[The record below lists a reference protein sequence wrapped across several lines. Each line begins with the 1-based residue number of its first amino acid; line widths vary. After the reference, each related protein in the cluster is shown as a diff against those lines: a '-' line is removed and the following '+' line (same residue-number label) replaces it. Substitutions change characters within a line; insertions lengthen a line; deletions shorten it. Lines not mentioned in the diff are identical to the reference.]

1 MSASVESPRNRSGLL
16 YILRDN
22 HVVRLLLIAVLI
34 FALFSLLLP
43 GKFLGVANLQSMAVQ
58 FPEYGLLAIAIMI
71 TMISGGIDLSVV
83 GAANL
88 SAIMAALVLT
98 RLGGDGGM
106 APALLLALA
115 VTAAL
120 ITGTLCGLI
129 NGLLVSRV
137 GITPILATLGTMS
150 LYTGFGYVITS
161 GRAITTTQ
169 LAELGNGA
177 VLGVP
182 YPVLLFAAA
191 AGIFSVVLNRTGYGF
206 NLYMLG
212 TNAKAARFS
221 AIDSVA
227 VLMRTYWYSGLIAA
241 VAGLVFLARVNS
253 AKPDYGESFVLL
265 SVLIAI
271 LGGVSYTG
279 GAGSIGG
286 LVLAVL
292 CIQFLSTGLNM
303 LMLELV
309 GSSATV
315 FFRQFAWGALLLIVM
330 VINHYTELSRQRAKT

>member
-1 MSASVESPRNRSGLL
+1 MSASVESTRNRSGLL

-22 HVVRLLLIAVLI
+22 HVVRLLIIAVLI

-98 RLGGDGGM
+98 RLGGDGGI
-106 APALLLALA
+106 APELLLALA
-115 VTAAL
+115 VMAAL
-120 ITGTLCGLI
+120 ITGTICGLI

-169 LAELGNGA
+169 LAELGNGS

-182 YPVLLFAAA
+182 YPVMLFAAA
-191 AGIFSVVLNRTGYGF
+191 AAIFSVVLNRTGYGF

-279 GAGSIGG
+279 GAGTIGG

-330 VINHYTELSRQRAKT
+330 VINHYTELSRLRSKT